1 MIYEYS
7 RVAVKATGAAQD
19 NTVAGTLN
27 PDILLQIENLPR
39 RKIPGPLSSRKRNRL
54 ERNCYANE
62 IKYCM
67 NNNSF

>member
-39 RKIPGPLSSRKRNRL
+39 RKIPGPLSSRKKTD
-54 ERNCYANE
+54 YKE
-62 IKYCM
+62 IVMQMKL
-67 NNNSF
+67 NIV